1 MKIKKGKLNYDQSG
15 RAYPPNPR
23 VKENWDC
30 IWEYEGKY
38 YKLVGD
44 NEHKE
49 WDEVN
54 IYNQIIDE
62 VYETYNKEII
72 RQREIQKEE
81 VNRLRSQ
88 MKLVKVSL
96 IELLSKEQF
105 INKCKTDSEF
115 SEKWGLKIEER
126 ELIAQ
131 ERLEWVKTNLSNV
144 EVGGF
149 ISNDEYSH
157 KWVETL
163 ANNIPTKLIT
173 LTYNNETIESYE

>member
-1 MKIKKGKLNYDQSG
+1 MN
-15 RAYPPNPR
+15 
-23 VKENWDC
+23 KE
-30 IWEYEGKY
+30 
-38 YKLVGD
+38 
-44 NEHKE
+44 
-49 WDEVN
+49 
-54 IYNQIIDE
+54 QIIDKA
-62 VYETYNKEII
+62 YENYVNKIKLQNNWEIT
-72 RQREIQKEE
+72 
-81 VNRLRSQ
+81 LRVMDINTIGQ
-88 MKLVKVSL
+88 Q
-96 IELLSKEQF
+96 ELLTKESF
-105 INKCKTDSEF
+105 INKCKTDTEF
-115 SEKWGLKIEER
+115 SEKWGLKIDER